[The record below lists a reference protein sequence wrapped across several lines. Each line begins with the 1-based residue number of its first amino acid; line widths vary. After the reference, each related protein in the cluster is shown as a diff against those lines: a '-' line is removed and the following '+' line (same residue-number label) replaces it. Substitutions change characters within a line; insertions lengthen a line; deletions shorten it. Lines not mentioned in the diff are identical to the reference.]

1 MSVTPP
7 EITNG
12 GSNPP
17 EVIQTEDFT
26 ELLFTGSKSTGF
38 EATVTSD
45 TAIAASKPVKEADIT
60 INSSEGETV
69 VLGIQATKVAKSEIK
84 NEGNGS
90 LDMKVRTGSFLK
102 NTVTGGKNSDSVSFG
117 TQTKLKKVDADL
129 GEGDDSVTFGKNTEF
144 KGKST
149 FDLGEG
155 GADAVK
161 FKSKTGPDSGKIVFK
176 NVDENDTFQFKKK
189 TFTGAEVAAKEKF
202 DNIKIEFAD

>member
-7 EITNG
+7 EIANG

-26 ELLFTGSKSTGF
+26 ELLFTGSQSTGF
-38 EATVTSD
+38 EASVTSD
-45 TAIAASKPVKEADIT
+45 TAVVASKPVKEANIT
-60 INSSEGETV
+60 VETAKGETV
-69 VLGIQATKVAKSEIK
+69 AIGVEGTKVAKSEFK
-84 NEGNGS
+84 VEGKGS
-90 LDMKVRTGSFLK
+90 LDLTVKTGSFQK
-102 NTVTGGKNSDSVSFG
+102 NTVTGGKKSDSVSFG
-117 TQTKLKKVDADL
+117 NQTKLKKVDADL
-129 GEGDDSVTFGKNTEF
+129 GKGDDSVTFGKNTAF

-155 GADAVK
+155 GADTVK
-161 FKSKTGPDSGKIVFK
+161 FKSKTGPESGKVVFE

-189 TFTGAEVAAKEKF
+189 SYTGAEIAESDKF